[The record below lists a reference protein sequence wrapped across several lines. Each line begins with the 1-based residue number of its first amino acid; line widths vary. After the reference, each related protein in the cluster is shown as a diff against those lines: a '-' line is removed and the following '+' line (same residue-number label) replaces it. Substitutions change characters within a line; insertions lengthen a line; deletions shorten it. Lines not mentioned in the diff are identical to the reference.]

1 MPFRVYWK
9 EDKRSTY
16 MVYAVGESNEGKVQF
31 LVYTLSGWDWVPAE
45 EYTPVK

>member
-1 MPFRVYWK
+1 MPFRVYWI

-16 MVYAVGESNEGKVQF
+16 MVYAVGEKDGMVQF
-31 LVYTLSGWDWVPAE
+31 LVYTLSGWDWVPAS